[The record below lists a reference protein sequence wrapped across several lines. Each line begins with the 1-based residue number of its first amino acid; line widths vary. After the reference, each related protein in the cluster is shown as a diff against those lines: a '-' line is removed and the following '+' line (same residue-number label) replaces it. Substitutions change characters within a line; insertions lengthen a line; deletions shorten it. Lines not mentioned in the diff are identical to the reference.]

1 MGIFL
6 VFIMK
11 STCCLAVFYLFYRLL
26 LSRDTFHR
34 FNRMALL
41 SVIAFSI
48 AIPFIRLVADE
59 PAVVQRTVLD
69 IERLLQ
75 MAGTPA
81 QEEAGELSFWLAA
94 LFMVYAGGCLFFAGR
109 FLYSVWHIVRLIRS
123 GEVAVLG
130 NGARLVVTDRTV
142 PPFSWMKYIVISRID
157 MEESGAEILAHE
169 QAHIRACHSLDMWLA
184 GCCVILHWFNPA
196 AWLLKQEL
204 QNVHEYEA
212 DESVIAHGVDAKHYQ
227 LLLIKKAV
235 GAQRFTSMANSFNH
249 SKLKKRI
256 TMMLKQKSNPWA
268 RLKYLYVLPLAAVTV
283 AAFARPE
290 ISSRLERI
298 SDVELAEVLTSR
310 QDKKKM
316 SQAQKEEAAKKLKQE
331 SEQLKQESEQLK
343 QESVQIKQKSEQMK
357 RESKQMKRDSEQ
369 LKQESEQLKQESV
382 QIKQKSEQ
390 MKRESKQMKR
400 DSEQLKQDS
409 EQLKQEAKAMK
420 EVARKEKTQ
429 IEMTVNQEPRE
440 DVAVIG
446 YGSMEQQD
454 GKVFD
459 IIKKDTLLLR
469 PLEFKSNMRPAGGA
483 LYAKPDPLVIVD
495 GVEYTGTLDKIDANK
510 IESMSI
516 LKDERAQEMYGSK
529 AAGGVILITT
539 KRMSIK

>member
-1 MGIFL
+1 
-6 VFIMK
+6 
-11 STCCLAVFYLFYRLL
+11 
-26 LSRDTFHR
+26 
-34 FNRMALL
+34 
-41 SVIAFSI
+41 
-48 AIPFIRLVADE
+48 
-59 PAVVQRTVLD
+59 
-69 IERLLQ
+69 
-75 MAGTPA
+75 
-81 QEEAGELSFWLAA
+81 
-94 LFMVYAGGCLFFAGR
+94 
-109 FLYSVWHIVRLIRS
+109 
-123 GEVAVLG
+123 
-130 NGARLVVTDRTV
+130 
-142 PPFSWMKYIVISRID
+142 
-157 MEESGAEILAHE
+157 
-169 QAHIRACHSLDMWLA
+169 
-184 GCCVILHWFNPA
+184 
-196 AWLLKQEL
+196 
-204 QNVHEYEA
+204 
-212 DESVIAHGVDAKHYQ
+212 
-227 LLLIKKAV
+227 
-235 GAQRFTSMANSFNH
+235 
-249 SKLKKRI
+249 
-256 TMMLKQKSNPWA
+256 MMLKQKSNPWA

-331 SEQLKQESEQLK
+331 SEQLKQ
-343 QESVQIKQKSEQMK
+343 
-357 RESKQMKRDSEQ
+357 
-369 LKQESEQLKQESV
+369 
-382 QIKQKSEQ
+382 
-390 MKRESKQMKR
+390 
-400 DSEQLKQDS
+400 DS

-420 EVARKEKTQ
+420 EVARKEKPQ

-440 DVAVIG
+440 DVVVIG

>member
-1 MGIFL
+1 
-6 VFIMK
+6 
-11 STCCLAVFYLFYRLL
+11 
-26 LSRDTFHR
+26 
-34 FNRMALL
+34 
-41 SVIAFSI
+41 
-48 AIPFIRLVADE
+48 
-59 PAVVQRTVLD
+59 
-69 IERLLQ
+69 
-75 MAGTPA
+75 
-81 QEEAGELSFWLAA
+81 
-94 LFMVYAGGCLFFAGR
+94 
-109 FLYSVWHIVRLIRS
+109 
-123 GEVAVLG
+123 
-130 NGARLVVTDRTV
+130 
-142 PPFSWMKYIVISRID
+142 
-157 MEESGAEILAHE
+157 
-169 QAHIRACHSLDMWLA
+169 
-184 GCCVILHWFNPA
+184 
-196 AWLLKQEL
+196 
-204 QNVHEYEA
+204 
-212 DESVIAHGVDAKHYQ
+212 
-227 LLLIKKAV
+227 
-235 GAQRFTSMANSFNH
+235 
-249 SKLKKRI
+249 
-256 TMMLKQKSNPWA
+256 MMLKQKSNPWA

-290 ISSRLERI
+290 ISSRLEKI

-331 SEQLKQESEQLK
+331 
-343 QESVQIKQKSEQMK
+343 
-357 RESKQMKRDSEQ
+357 SEQ

-440 DVAVIG
+440 DVVVIG
-446 YGSMEQQD
+446 YRSMEQQD

>member
-316 SQAQKEEAAKKLKQE
+316 SQAQKEEAAKKLKQ
-331 SEQLKQESEQLK
+331 
-343 QESVQIKQKSEQMK
+343 
-357 RESKQMKRDSEQ
+357 
-369 LKQESEQLKQESV
+369 
-382 QIKQKSEQ
+382 
-390 MKRESKQMKR
+390 

-409 EQLKQEAKAMK
+409 EQLKQKAKAMK

-440 DVAVIG
+440 DVVVIG
-446 YGSMEQQD
+446 YRSMEQQD

>member
-81 QEEAGELSFWLAA
+81 QEEAGELPFWLAA

-290 ISSRLERI
+290 ISSRLEKI

-331 SEQLKQESEQLK
+331 
-343 QESVQIKQKSEQMK
+343 
-357 RESKQMKRDSEQ
+357 SEQ

>member
-81 QEEAGELSFWLAA
+81 QEEAGELPFWLAA

-316 SQAQKEEAAKKLKQE
+316 SQAQKEEAAKKLKQ
-331 SEQLKQESEQLK
+331 
-343 QESVQIKQKSEQMK
+343 
-357 RESKQMKRDSEQ
+357 
-369 LKQESEQLKQESV
+369 
-382 QIKQKSEQ
+382 
-390 MKRESKQMKR
+390 

-440 DVAVIG
+440 DVVVIG
-446 YGSMEQQD
+446 YRSMEQQD

-516 LKDERAQEMYGSK
+516 LKDERSQEMYGSK

>member
-1 MGIFL
+1 MGTFL

-48 AIPFIRLVADE
+48 AIPFIRFVTDE
-59 PAVVQRTVLD
+59 PAVVQPAVPD

-75 MAGTPA
+75 MAGIPV
-81 QEEAGELSFWLAA
+81 EEESSFPFWLAA
-94 LFMVYAGGCLFFAGR
+94 LFTAYAGGCLFFAGR
-109 FLYSVWHIVRLIRS
+109 FLYSIWQIVRLIRS
-123 GEVAVLG
+123 GEVTLLEDG
-130 NGARLVVTDRTV
+130 TRFVVTDRTI

-184 GCCVILHWFNPA
+184 GCCAVLHWFNPA

-268 RLKYLYVLPLAAVTV
+268 RLKYLYVLPLAAITV

-290 ISSRLERI
+290 ISRRLENI
-298 SDVELAEVLTSR
+298 SDVEFAEVLTSR
-310 QDKKKM
+310 QDKKM
-316 SQAQKEEAAKKLKQE
+316 SQAEKKEAVKKMGQE
-331 SEQLKQESEQLK
+331 VKEMK
-343 QESVQIKQKSEQMK
+343 QESVQM
-357 RESKQMKRDSEQ
+357 
-369 LKQESEQLKQESV
+369 
-382 QIKQKSEQ
+382 
-390 MKRESKQMKR
+390 
-400 DSEQLKQDS
+400 KQDS
-409 EQLKQEAKAMK
+409 KKVKQEAKAMK
-420 EVARKEKTQ
+420 EEAKQNALDMKADALEAGEAARQVRQDAVKASEKVREDKKQAHKDKPQ

-440 DVAVIG
+440 DVVVIG
-446 YGSMEQQD
+446 YGSIKQQD

-459 IIKKDTLLLR
+459 IIKKDKPLLR
-469 PLEFKSNMRPAGGA
+469 PLEFESNMRPAGGVR
-483 LYAKPDPLVIVD
+483 YAKPDPLVMID
-495 GVEYTGTLDKIDANK
+495 GVEYAGGLDKVNPDE
-510 IESMSI
+510 IESISI
-516 LKDERAQEMYGSK
+516 MKDKSAIEMYGKK
-529 AAGGVILITT
+529 AVGGVILITT
-539 KRMSIK
+539 KKHLLK

>member
-1 MGIFL
+1 
-6 VFIMK
+6 
-11 STCCLAVFYLFYRLL
+11 
-26 LSRDTFHR
+26 
-34 FNRMALL
+34 
-41 SVIAFSI
+41 
-48 AIPFIRLVADE
+48 
-59 PAVVQRTVLD
+59 
-69 IERLLQ
+69 
-75 MAGTPA
+75 
-81 QEEAGELSFWLAA
+81 
-94 LFMVYAGGCLFFAGR
+94 
-109 FLYSVWHIVRLIRS
+109 
-123 GEVAVLG
+123 
-130 NGARLVVTDRTV
+130 
-142 PPFSWMKYIVISRID
+142 
-157 MEESGAEILAHE
+157 
-169 QAHIRACHSLDMWLA
+169 
-184 GCCVILHWFNPA
+184 
-196 AWLLKQEL
+196 
-204 QNVHEYEA
+204 
-212 DESVIAHGVDAKHYQ
+212 
-227 LLLIKKAV
+227 
-235 GAQRFTSMANSFNH
+235 
-249 SKLKKRI
+249 
-256 TMMLKQKSNPWA
+256 MLKQKSNPWA
-268 RLKYLYVLPLAAVTV
+268 RLKYLYVLPLATVTA

-290 ISSRLERI
+290 ISSRLEKI

-331 SEQLKQESEQLK
+331 SEQLKQES
-343 QESVQIKQKSEQMK
+343 VQIKQKSEQMK
-357 RESKQMKRDSEQ
+357 R
-369 LKQESEQLKQESV
+369 
-382 QIKQKSEQ
+382 
-390 MKRESKQMKR
+390 
-400 DSEQLKQDS
+400 DS

>member
-1 MGIFL
+1 
-6 VFIMK
+6 
-11 STCCLAVFYLFYRLL
+11 
-26 LSRDTFHR
+26 
-34 FNRMALL
+34 
-41 SVIAFSI
+41 
-48 AIPFIRLVADE
+48 
-59 PAVVQRTVLD
+59 
-69 IERLLQ
+69 
-75 MAGTPA
+75 
-81 QEEAGELSFWLAA
+81 
-94 LFMVYAGGCLFFAGR
+94 
-109 FLYSVWHIVRLIRS
+109 
-123 GEVAVLG
+123 
-130 NGARLVVTDRTV
+130 
-142 PPFSWMKYIVISRID
+142 
-157 MEESGAEILAHE
+157 
-169 QAHIRACHSLDMWLA
+169 
-184 GCCVILHWFNPA
+184 
-196 AWLLKQEL
+196 
-204 QNVHEYEA
+204 
-212 DESVIAHGVDAKHYQ
+212 
-227 LLLIKKAV
+227 
-235 GAQRFTSMANSFNH
+235 
-249 SKLKKRI
+249 
-256 TMMLKQKSNPWA
+256 MMLKQKSNPWA

-316 SQAQKEEAAKKLKQE
+316 SQAQKEEANKN
-331 SEQLKQESEQLK
+331 LKQESEQLK

-357 RESKQMKRDSEQ
+357 R
-369 LKQESEQLKQESV
+369 
-382 QIKQKSEQ
+382 
-390 MKRESKQMKR
+390 
-400 DSEQLKQDS
+400 DS

>member
-1 MGIFL
+1 MKRLTAREEEIMGYFWTKGPLFVKQLLEFYDEPRPHFNTLSTIVRGLEDKGFL
-6 VFIMK
+6 AHNTFGN
-11 STCCLAVFYLFYRLL
+11 TYQYYAAVTEADY
-26 LSRDTFHR
+26 SRDTFHR

-81 QEEAGELSFWLAA
+81 QEEAGELPFWLAA

-331 SEQLKQESEQLK
+331 SEQLKQES
-343 QESVQIKQKSEQMK
+343 VQIKQKSEQMK
-357 RESKQMKRDSEQ
+357 RESKQMKR
-369 LKQESEQLKQESV
+369 
-382 QIKQKSEQ
+382 
-390 MKRESKQMKR
+390 
-400 DSEQLKQDS
+400 DS

-440 DVAVIG
+440 DVVVIG
-446 YGSMEQQD
+446 YRSMEQQD

>member
-1 MGIFL
+1 
-6 VFIMK
+6 
-11 STCCLAVFYLFYRLL
+11 
-26 LSRDTFHR
+26 
-34 FNRMALL
+34 
-41 SVIAFSI
+41 
-48 AIPFIRLVADE
+48 
-59 PAVVQRTVLD
+59 
-69 IERLLQ
+69 
-75 MAGTPA
+75 
-81 QEEAGELSFWLAA
+81 
-94 LFMVYAGGCLFFAGR
+94 
-109 FLYSVWHIVRLIRS
+109 
-123 GEVAVLG
+123 
-130 NGARLVVTDRTV
+130 
-142 PPFSWMKYIVISRID
+142 
-157 MEESGAEILAHE
+157 
-169 QAHIRACHSLDMWLA
+169 
-184 GCCVILHWFNPA
+184 
-196 AWLLKQEL
+196 
-204 QNVHEYEA
+204 
-212 DESVIAHGVDAKHYQ
+212 
-227 LLLIKKAV
+227 
-235 GAQRFTSMANSFNH
+235 
-249 SKLKKRI
+249 
-256 TMMLKQKSNPWA
+256 MMLKQKSNPWA

-331 SEQLKQESEQLK
+331 SEQLKQES
-343 QESVQIKQKSEQMK
+343 
-357 RESKQMKRDSEQ
+357 
-369 LKQESEQLKQESV
+369 V

-440 DVAVIG
+440 DVVVIG
-446 YGSMEQQD
+446 YRSMEQQD

-495 GVEYTGTLDKIDANK
+495 GVEYTGTLYKIDAKK
-510 IESMSI
+510 IESLSI
-516 LKDERAQEMYGSK
+516 LKDEWAQEMYGTN

>member
-81 QEEAGELSFWLAA
+81 QEEAGELPFWLAA

-316 SQAQKEEAAKKLKQE
+316 SQAQKEEAAKKLKQ
-331 SEQLKQESEQLK
+331 
-343 QESVQIKQKSEQMK
+343 
-357 RESKQMKRDSEQ
+357 
-369 LKQESEQLKQESV
+369 
-382 QIKQKSEQ
+382 
-390 MKRESKQMKR
+390 

-440 DVAVIG
+440 DVVVIG
-446 YGSMEQQD
+446 YRSMEQQD

>member
-1 MGIFL
+1 
-6 VFIMK
+6 
-11 STCCLAVFYLFYRLL
+11 
-26 LSRDTFHR
+26 
-34 FNRMALL
+34 
-41 SVIAFSI
+41 
-48 AIPFIRLVADE
+48 
-59 PAVVQRTVLD
+59 
-69 IERLLQ
+69 
-75 MAGTPA
+75 
-81 QEEAGELSFWLAA
+81 
-94 LFMVYAGGCLFFAGR
+94 
-109 FLYSVWHIVRLIRS
+109 
-123 GEVAVLG
+123 
-130 NGARLVVTDRTV
+130 
-142 PPFSWMKYIVISRID
+142 
-157 MEESGAEILAHE
+157 
-169 QAHIRACHSLDMWLA
+169 
-184 GCCVILHWFNPA
+184 
-196 AWLLKQEL
+196 
-204 QNVHEYEA
+204 
-212 DESVIAHGVDAKHYQ
+212 
-227 LLLIKKAV
+227 
-235 GAQRFTSMANSFNH
+235 
-249 SKLKKRI
+249 
-256 TMMLKQKSNPWA
+256 MMLKQKSNPWA

-331 SEQLKQESEQLK
+331 SEQLKQES
-343 QESVQIKQKSEQMK
+343 VQIKQKSEQMK
-357 RESKQMKRDSEQ
+357 RESKQMKR
-369 LKQESEQLKQESV
+369 
-382 QIKQKSEQ
+382 
-390 MKRESKQMKR
+390 
-400 DSEQLKQDS
+400 DS

-440 DVAVIG
+440 DVVVIG
-446 YGSMEQQD
+446 YRSMEQQD